1 MANRSIGLARLL
13 TLALSLSLAASPQAP
28 SPTAS
33 GAELSFS
40 NFRDA
45 SLFDVLEL
53 LARRLQINYIIDPAV
68 RDGTVTVNTY
78 GQVDESELFSLLETI
93 LRMNGA
99 AAVQVGG
106 IYRIVPLEEIP
117 GMPVA
122 PLAEGAEIPE
132 DERLVLNAVRLRHA
146 SAAEVADILEP
157 FLGPGA
163 RYSVIPASN
172 TLLVLDSGRNMR
184 RAMDLVE
191 MFDAPELAGRRMR
204 VFDIENSLA
213 TTLAAE
219 IREVFQTLS
228 PAGEQQE
235 VRFLPLSRIG
245 ALLAISA
252 SDEALAEAGEW
263 VRKLDR
269 PTATGGRRNFVYR
282 AQYGEAANLAATVS
296 QLYSPVQVPGAETL
310 DGTSDGFP
318 VEGVEGSAAQLLRGA
333 EPSIRIVPDPINN
346 LVLVQATQQEWDAI
360 RGTLL
365 DLDTPPRQVLID
377 ARIYEV
383 SLTGALSSGVS
394 AYLRNRSPRQAV
406 GKLTGRFD
414 ASGFTNLSIGMVV
427 GSTRELALF
436 LEGNETEGRTR
447 VISAPSL
454 IATDNI
460 PAEIVVG
467 QTVPTL
473 SSQAVAGGAFSQGS
487 SLFTNTISNVQTG
500 VRLSVTARVNASGIV
515 TLQIAQEVS
524 TPTGI
529 TGPIQSPT
537 IDRRNVSTQVT
548 VNDGDTVAIGGII
561 RETSTFNSSR
571 VPVLGRIPVLGRA
584 FGGTQESTSKTE
596 LIVLLEPHV
605 IYDQNQIAS
614 ATEELRGRM
623 RLLRRLER
631 SESEANQKRSEK
643 TP

>member
-1 MANRSIGLARLL
+1 M
-13 TLALSLSLAASPQAP
+13 
-28 SPTAS
+28 
-33 GAELSFS
+33 
-40 NFRDA
+40 
-45 SLFDVLEL
+45 
-53 LARRLQINYIIDPAV
+53 
-68 RDGTVTVNTY
+68 
-78 GQVDESELFSLLETI
+78 
-93 LRMNGA
+93 
-99 AAVQVGG
+99 
-106 IYRIVPLEEIP
+106 
-117 GMPVA
+117 
-122 PLAEGAEIPE
+122 
-132 DERLVLNAVRLRHA
+132 
-146 SAAEVADILEP
+146 
-157 FLGPGA
+157 
-163 RYSVIPASN
+163 
-172 TLLVLDSGRNMR
+172 
-184 RAMDLVE
+184 
-191 MFDAPELAGRRMR
+191 
-204 VFDIENSLA
+204 
-213 TTLAAE
+213 
-219 IREVFQTLS
+219 
-228 PAGEQQE
+228 
-235 VRFLPLSRIG
+235 RFLPLSRIG
-245 ALLAISA
+245 ALLAVSA
-252 SDEALAEAGEW
+252 NDQALAVAAEW
-263 VRKLDR
+263 VRQLDR
-269 PTATGGRRNFVYR
+269 ATTTGGRRNFVYR

-296 QLYSPVQVPGAETL
+296 QLYAPLPVGVAGTL
-310 DGTSDGFP
+310 DGTSEGFTGESF
-318 VEGVEGSAAQLLRGA
+318 EGGVAQTLRAA

-346 LVLVQATQQEWDAI
+346 LVLVQATQQEWDTI

-365 DLDTPPRQVLID
+365 DLDAPPRQVLID

-383 SLTGALSSGVS
+383 SLTGELSSGVS
-394 AYLRNRSPRQAV
+394 AFLRNRSPRQAI

-436 LEGNETEGRTR
+436 LEGSETEGRTR

-561 RETSTFNSSR
+561 QETSTFNSAR

-584 FGGTQESTSKTE
+584 FGGTRESTSKTE

-605 IYDQNQIAS
+605 IYDQNQNAS
-614 ATEELRGRM
+614 ATEELRARM
-623 RLLRRLER
+623 RSLRRLARAGPEG
-631 SESEANQKRSEK
+631 NQKRSEK
-643 TP
+643 IP